1 MQCSALTLHFRS
13 YPGFQI
19 HTSMWIVE
27 IYEHWSEINVTTATL
42 VRDFFCIFAN
52 NCQAEVSSK
61 CGFKIEN

>member
-42 VRDFFCIFAN
+42 VREFSVCLLIIVKQKLAAN
-52 NCQAEVSSK
+52 VVLK
-61 CGFKIEN
+61 